1 MENEFAMQVELFK
14 TDFCFSRYDL
24 YDKEKNY
31 DYSQK
36 FYAFDCNI
44 GGFYCYATKENLLKI
59 VDIAKKYNLED
70 LFLNKTFNKINLLN
84 FKCMTN
90 NDLRQKKGLSDDY
103 PVIFYFLRG
112 CNYSLDYNAKLKE
125 YLEL

>member
-1 MENEFAMQVELFK
+1 MEKEFAMQDELFK

-24 YDKEKNY
+24 YDNKKNY

-36 FYAFDCNI
+36 FYAIDCNI

-59 VDIAKKYNLED
+59 VDIAKKYNLEN

-90 NDLRQKKGLSDDY
+90 NELRQKKGLPDDS

-112 CNYSLDYNAKLKE
+112 YNYSLDHSANLKD